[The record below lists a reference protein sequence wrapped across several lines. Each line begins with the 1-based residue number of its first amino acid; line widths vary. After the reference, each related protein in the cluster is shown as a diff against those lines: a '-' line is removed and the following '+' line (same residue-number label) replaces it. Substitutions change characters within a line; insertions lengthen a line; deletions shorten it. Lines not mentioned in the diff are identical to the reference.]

1 MLVRW
6 LAEHPILSTL
16 LGVMLGSL
24 LWILVKSVVRA
35 PLVGARQEGHHTKK
49 NNYTQRVWDEWKE
62 FGELLGEIVW
72 WIIAGSAFLVIGGL
86 IWIFVLR
93 RQDLLGKKREGN
105 SFWETPK
112 PLEFS
117 LRRHVRQY

>member
-1 MLVRW
+1 
-6 LAEHPILSTL
+6 
-16 LGVMLGSL
+16 MLGAF
-24 LWILVKSVVRA
+24 LWILVKSAETRGRTAVR
-35 PLVGARQEGHHTKK
+35 PYGK
-49 NNYTQRVWDEWKE
+49 RVWDEWKA

-72 WIIAGSAFLVIGGL
+72 WGIAGTTYLVIGGL
-86 IWIFVLR
+86 IWVFVLR
-93 RQDLLGKKREGN
+93 RQDLLGKKRDGH